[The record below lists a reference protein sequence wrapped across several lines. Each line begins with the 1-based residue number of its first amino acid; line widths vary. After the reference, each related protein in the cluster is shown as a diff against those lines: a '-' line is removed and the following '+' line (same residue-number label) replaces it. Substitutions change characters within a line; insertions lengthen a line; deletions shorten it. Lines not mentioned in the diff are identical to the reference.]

1 MATSQKNG
9 VLTEEYA
16 HFKTSLGT
24 IIDYDDSESRKQA
37 LKARGYS
44 IEVLVTQDDLIDC
57 HLHELTNT
65 FIRSEQLDVSVELL
79 KDSFKYF
86 FSKFGISHCY
96 KNYFFLIR
104 RKLLNSR

>member
-1 MATSQKNG
+1 MATSQKIV

-16 HFKTSLGT
+16 HFKTSVGT

-44 IEVLVTQDDLIDC
+44 IEVLVTLDDLIDC
-57 HLHELTNT
+57 HLHGLTNT
-65 FIRSEQLDVSVELL
+65 FKCSEHLEVSVELL

-86 FSKFGISHCY
+86 FSKFGVSHSY
-96 KNYFFLIR
+96 KNYFFSSQMKAL
-104 RKLLNSR
+104 KF

>member
-44 IEVLVTQDDLIDC
+44 IEVLVTKMI
-57 HLHELTNT
+57 
-65 FIRSEQLDVSVELL
+65 
-79 KDSFKYF
+79 
-86 FSKFGISHCY
+86 
-96 KNYFFLIR
+96 
-104 RKLLNSR
+104 